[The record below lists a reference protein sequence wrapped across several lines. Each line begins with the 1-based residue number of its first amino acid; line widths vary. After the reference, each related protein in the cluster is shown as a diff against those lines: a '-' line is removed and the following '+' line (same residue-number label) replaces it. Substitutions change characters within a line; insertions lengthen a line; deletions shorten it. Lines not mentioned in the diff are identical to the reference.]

1 MRQLLACLIVLTACK
16 GDRAS
21 TSSSSPSPSPPSP
34 APAAA
39 HAPAAPVTPDSGFCT
54 LEASGAF
61 SGSGTTPGD
70 NGSFA
75 SKYWSKGAPA
85 GVPAV
90 ALLLNCHATTD
101 VHLTIAALP
110 TADVPFGPKTYT
122 VLPTGGDIAISGRA
136 GSGIL
141 HMAGTFAI
149 TAWDNKHIAGTVDVS
164 GKRIKG
170 NDDVRITGT
179 FDLPCH
185 TCD

>member
-16 GDRAS
+16 GDPAPS
-21 TSSSSPSPSPPSP
+21 SSAPSSSPP
-34 APAAA
+34 APARAK
-39 HAPAAPVTPDSGFCT
+39 PAAVTADSGFCT

-61 SGSGTTPGD
+61 SGSGTAPGD
-70 NGSFA
+70 SGSFA

-85 GVPAV
+85 GVPSV
-90 ALLLNCHATTD
+90 ALLLNCHATAD

-110 TADVPFGPKTYT
+110 TGDVPFGPKTYT
-122 VLPTGGDIAISGRA
+122 VVPSGGDIAISGRA

-149 TAWDNKHIAGTVDVS
+149 TAWDTKHIAGTVDVS

-170 NDDVRITGT
+170 NDDVKITGS